1 MSVVTPL
8 QVEARLKDLSG
19 LIDDAHDDLVNAEAE
34 YHILKANYEIAMAEK
49 RIELS
54 RTSSPTGKNYTIG
67 ERDDLAL
74 LANREAHQRIGAAEA
89 VVKANRANVARLRVQ
104 VDIARSIGT
113 SVRIGMDAS

>member
-8 QVEARLKDLSG
+8 QVETRLKDLSK
-19 LIDDAHDDLVNAEAE
+19 LIDDAHDDLVNAEAK

-74 LANREAHQRIGAAEA
+74 LANREAHQRINAAEA

-113 SVRIGMDAS
+113 SVRTGMDA